1 MTAPVETPPELP
13 GYRVTERLG
22 GGGQGSVWAALDLAL
37 DRPVALKVLTR
48 LDAVARERFV
58 SEGRALARV
67 RHPGVAQIHAA
78 GVLADGR
85 PYLAME
91 RFGTGTLAQ
100 RLTGGERVSTYAA
113 VDVGV
118 QMLQALA
125 AVHAEGLLHRDLKA
139 SNVLWDRATGRV
151 KLADFGLARAS
162 DRRGPTLPGAVVG
175 SLEALAPERMA
186 GDPATVASDLWSV
199 GAVLYGLLAGRPPFL
214 ADPEQ
219 PGALGAAYAEG
230 PAPLPADVPAA
241 VARVCLSLLAVA
253 PGSRP
258 RTALEAAERLRAASN
273 VAVTDTTPASAR
285 RAAPTDTQ
293 IRGRRRT
300 LVGLAGL
307 ALAAAV
313 WAARPGPQTRP
324 EAPVPE
330 VPARVEAPSDAT
342 RAPEPTPPTAP
353 STVAPSLGAPPS
365 RPAAPPTAAPR
376 RVDAPAEW
384 SRTPRNQRA
393 LEAPVVDGDSR
404 TD

>member
-1 MTAPVETPPELP
+1 MTTPDETPPELP
-13 GYRVTERLG
+13 GYRVMERLG

-67 RHPGVAQIHAA
+67 RHPGVAQVHAA

-100 RLTGGERVSTYAA
+100 RVAEGERVSTYAA

-162 DRRGPTLPGAVVG
+162 DRPGPTLPGAIVG
-175 SLEALAPERMA
+175 SLEALAPERLA
-186 GDPATVASDLWSV
+186 GDPATVASDLWSA

-214 ADPEQ
+214 PDPGH
-219 PGALGAAYAEG
+219 PGALGAAYVEG
-230 PAPLPADVPAA
+230 PPALPGDVPAS
-241 VARVCLSLLAVA
+241 VSRVCLSLLASA
-253 PGSRP
+253 PSSRP
-258 RTALEAAERLRAASN
+258 RTAQEAAERLRAASS
-273 VAVTDTTPASAR
+273 VAVTDAAPESAR
-285 RAAPTDTQ
+285 RTSPTGT
-293 IRGRRRT
+293 RTRRSPWA
-300 LVGLAGL
+300 LVGVVGL
-307 ALAAAV
+307 VLAAAV
-313 WAARPGPQTRP
+313 WATGLGSPDVPDAPRPDLPGR
-324 EAPVPE
+324 ADSAV
-330 VPARVEAPSDAT
+330 DAT
-342 RAPEPTPPTAP
+342 PASSPD
-353 STVAPSLGAPPS
+353 
-365 RPAAPPTAAPR
+365 RPAAIPTRASNPAAEPSQPAAPR
-376 RVDAPAEW
+376 TAAVRKGAAPAEW

-393 LEAPVVDGDSR
+393 LEAPVVEGEAR
-404 TD
+404 RP